1 MDSTTTITTTTTSLL
16 SELICHLSSGG
27 PAAAIRHC
35 LFAGV
40 GRKIHM
46 GHHLPGRFL
55 VPILCLR
62 MTRFHAMNLETSS
75 QKMVTCYLAFEKNA
89 LLCTGIV

>member
-1 MDSTTTITTTTTSLL
+1 MDSTTTTTTTTSLL

-27 PAAAIRHC
+27 PAEAIRHC

-46 GHHLPGRFL
+46 AGRFL
-55 VPILCLR
+55 VPILFLR
-62 MTRFHAMNLETSS
+62 MTRFHLTLPCIFL
-75 QKMVTCYLAFEKNA
+75 Q
-89 LLCTGIV
+89 

>member
-1 MDSTTTITTTTTSLL
+1 MDSTTTTTTTTSLL

-27 PAAAIRHC
+27 PAEAIRHC

-40 GRKIHM
+40 GSKIHM
-46 GHHLPGRFL
+46 AGRFL

-62 MTRFHAMNLETSS
+62 MTRFHAMNLGTSS
-75 QKMVTCYLAFEKNA
+75 QKMVTCYLAFENNA